1 MNNEDFVFYRDEKNN
16 VFSGGYKINN
26 IFKKLDLPIM
36 QQKGGSSLV
45 IPMGLFY
52 TKSDIPEDKYIE
64 NNQIGGEIDDGLFN
78 RLLELS
84 TKNTIN
90 TKPEKKTRKKRETNT
105 YRRTRKK
112 R

>member
-64 NNQIGGEIDDGLFN
+64 N
-78 RLLELS
+78 
-84 TKNTIN
+84 
-90 TKPEKKTRKKRETNT
+90 KKRQILS
-105 YRRTRKK
+105 
-112 R
+112 